1 VTGGAGFIGCNY
13 VRYMLANDTDVR
25 IVNLDKLTYAGSL
38 DNLKDLPDK
47 MNSVGREDA
56 LGYKVNGEAR
66 DGALGYESRH
76 TFVQGDI
83 CDRALVDRLLRE
95 HQVDTIVHF
104 AAESHVDNSI
114 SGPEIFVQTNVMG
127 TFTLL
132 EAARQYWLV
141 ECQGRGVRSQES
153 GSRYQS
159 PVTSHDSLRESFRF
173 HHISTDEVYGTLSK
187 DDPAFTEETPYA
199 PNSPY
204 SASKAGSD
212 HLVRAY
218 FHTYGLPVTTTNC
231 SNNYG
236 PYQHSEKL
244 IPTIIRNCVNG
255 SAIPVYGDG
264 SNIRDWLYV
273 EDHCSGIDAVIRKG
287 RLGEVYNIGGINEW
301 ANIDIVNCICSLMDE
316 FMSDGRWE
324 MGSGKDAPHIAH
336 LTPHKVNVKDRE
348 GARGYASLISFV
360 TDRPG
365 HDWRYAIDAS
375 RMGQELDWKPAET
388 FETGIRKTVEWYL
401 DGSKT

>member
-1 VTGGAGFIGCNY
+1 MSDYKPNNILVTGGAGFIGCNY
-13 VRYMLANDTDVR
+13 VRYMLETYPDVQ
-25 IVNLDKLTYAGSL
+25 IINLDLLTYAGSL
-38 DNLKDLPDK
+38 DNLKDLPD
-47 MNSVGREDA
+47 
-56 LGYKVNGEAR
+56 
-66 DGALGYESRH
+66 ESRH

-83 CDRALVDRLLRE
+83 CDRALIDSLLRE
-95 HQVDTIVHF
+95 HKIDTIVHF

-114 SGPEIFVQTNVMG
+114 SGPEVFVKTNVLG

-132 EAARQYWLV
+132 ESARQYWLN
-141 ECQGRGVRSQES
+141 EKGLDSSQ
-153 GSRYQS
+153 Y
-159 PVTSHDSLRESFRF
+159 RF

-187 DDPAFTEETPYA
+187 TDPAFSETTPYA

-218 FHTYGLPVTTTNC
+218 FHTYGMSVTTTNC

-244 IPTIIRNCVNG
+244 IPTIIRNCVNN
-255 SAIPVYGDG
+255 SPIPVYGDG

-287 RLGEVYNIGGINEW
+287 NCGEVYNIGGINEW
-301 ANIDIVNCICSLMDE
+301 ENINIVRCICGLMDK
-316 FMSDGRWE
+316 FRPL
-324 MGSGKDAPHIAH
+324 DAA
-336 LTPHKVNVKDRE
+336 HKVNGEARE
-348 GARGYASLISFV
+348 GTLGYADLIAFV

-365 HDWRYAIDAS
+365 HDWRYAIDATK
-375 RMGQELDWKPAET
+375 MGQELNWNPGET

-401 DGSKT
+401 QR

>member
-1 VTGGAGFIGCNY
+1 MSEFKPKNILVTGGAGFIGCNY
-13 VRYMLANDTDVR
+13 VRYMLANHPDVL
-25 IVNLDKLTYAGSL
+25 IVNLDLLTYAGSL
-38 DNLKDLPDK
+38 DNLKGLPD
-47 MNSVGREDA
+47 
-56 LGYKVNGEAR
+56 
-66 DGALGYESRH
+66 ESRH

-83 CDRALVDRLLRE
+83 CDRELIDLLLRE
-95 HQVDTIVHF
+95 HEIDTIVHF

-114 SGPEIFVQTNVMG
+114 SGPEVFVKTNVMG

-132 EAARQYWLV
+132 EAARQYWMNELG
-141 ECQGRGVRSQES
+141 ERRKEEGDDLPHA
-153 GSRYQS
+153 S
-159 PVTSHDSLRESFRF
+159 PLTPHRSFRF
-173 HHISTDEVYGTLSK
+173 HHISTDEVYGTLDV
-187 DDPAFTEETPYA
+187 DDPAFSEATPYA

-218 FHTYGLPVTTTNC
+218 FHTYGMPVTTSNC

-244 IPTIIRNCVNG
+244 IPTIIRNCLNK
-255 SAIPVYGDG
+255 SPIPVYGDG

-287 RLGEVYNIGGINEW
+287 KPGEVYNIGGINEW
-301 ANIDIVNCICSLMDE
+301 ANINIVRCICSLMDE
-316 FMSDGRWE
+316 
-324 MGSGKDAPHIAH
+324 
-336 LTPHKVNVKDRE
+336 LNTQNTPHDH
-348 GARGYASLISFV
+348 LISFV

-375 RMGQELDWKPAET
+375 KMAEKLAWQPAET
-388 FETGIRKTVEWYL
+388 FETGIKKTVDWYFNA
-401 DGSKT
+401 